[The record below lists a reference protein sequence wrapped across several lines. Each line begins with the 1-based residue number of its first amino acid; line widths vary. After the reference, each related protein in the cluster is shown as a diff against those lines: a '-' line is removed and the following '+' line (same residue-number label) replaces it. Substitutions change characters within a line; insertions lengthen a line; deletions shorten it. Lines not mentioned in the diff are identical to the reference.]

1 MNLVRRW
8 YIWFPYGPKKKGLA
22 KLEKQILFFVT
33 IVESGVDV
41 DVTIGTVDSVDTVVV
56 DVDVDDDDVSIIGL
70 IVEVDI
76 YSTVYMSAIFIL
88 ISGKTKLYK
97 ILFCIIF
104 NKVIL

>member
-1 MNLVRRW
+1 M
-8 YIWFPYGPKKKGLA
+8 
-22 KLEKQILFFVT
+22 
-33 IVESGVDV
+33 
-41 DVTIGTVDSVDTVVV
+41 TIGTVDSVDTVVV
-56 DVDVDDDDVSIIGL
+56 DVDDDDDVSIIGL

>member
-22 KLEKQILFFVT
+22 KLEKQILFFVAN
-33 IVESGVDV
+33 VDSGADV

-56 DVDVDDDDVSIIGL
+56 DVDDVSIIGL

-97 ILFCIIF
+97 ILFW
-104 NKVIL
+104 

>member
-22 KLEKQILFFVT
+22 KLEKQTLFFVA
-33 IVESGVDV
+33 IVESGAEV
-41 DVTIGTVDSVDTVVV
+41 DVTIGTVDTVVDGV
-56 DVDVDDDDVSIIGL
+56 DDVSIIGL

-88 ISGKTKLYK
+88 ISGKTKL
-97 ILFCIIF
+97 
-104 NKVIL
+104 

>member
-33 IVESGVDV
+33 IVESGADV
-41 DVTIGTVDSVDTVVV
+41 DVTIAIDSVDGM
-56 DVDVDDDDVSIIGL
+56 DDVSIIGL

-76 YSTVYMSAIFIL
+76 YSTVYMRVIFIL
-88 ISGKTKLYK
+88 ISGKTKL
-97 ILFCIIF
+97 
-104 NKVIL
+104 